1 MLVFSYAVELDATDA
16 KAEGYEALVKEAAKA
31 YRSRA
36 ACAEARADRTS
47 ARRDIKRAETLEAKV
62 KSPDSKDSVT
72 VRNEWT
78 EPVTL
83 VIAGA
88 TYTVPAGESK
98 TMPAPSGS
106 FSYEMS
112 AGTHRVSGTIEAGK
126 TYRIKSPSPTGA
138 STSP

>member
-31 YRSRA
+31 YRQRA
-36 ACAEARADRTS
+36 ACAEARADRVA
-47 ARRDIKRAETLEAKV
+47 ARRDIKRAEALEAKV
-62 KSPDSKDSVT
+62 KSADSKDSVT
-72 VRNEWT
+72 VRNEWN
-78 EPVTL
+78 EAVTL

-98 TMPAPSGS
+98 TLPAPSRS

-112 AGTHRVSGTIEAGK
+112 VGPHRVSGTIESGR
-126 TYRIKSPSPTGA
+126 TYRIKSPVPGA